1 MRWGLEKIHSGELD
15 LRGEDFRDADLRGLD
30 LVGRDLRDADLR
42 GARLDGAK
50 LHKAYLQRARLDG
63 ASLLGADLCGVLAIG
78 TSLRDA
84 DLTLAVLA
92 TSTLSSA
99 DLRGAVFAGT
109 DMRWVWDLHSGAK
122 LPRTMRAG
130 EAAWVPWVAW
140 WDAGAVELAVGPLQ
154 RSLSWWREHGLSTD
168 RQCVAPYDWARAQ
181 LAAVEAAEALYL
193 EGP

>member
-1 MRWGLEKIHSGELD
+1 MRWGLEKIHSGEWD
-15 LRGEDFRDADLRGLD
+15 LRGEDFRDADLTGADLRGA
-30 LVGRDLRDADLR
+30 DLRDADLR
-42 GARLDGAK
+42 GARLDGAN
-50 LHKAYLQRARLDG
+50 LLIADLQRARLDG
-63 ASLLGADLCGVLAIG
+63 ASLLGANLYNVLAIG
-78 TSLRDA
+78 TSLRGA

-99 DLRGAVFAGT
+99 DLRDAVFAGT
-109 DMRWVWDLHSGAK
+109 DMRWAWDLHIGAN

-130 EAAWVPWVAW
+130 CTAWVPWVVW

-168 RQCVAPYDWARAQ
+168 RQRVAPYDWARAQ